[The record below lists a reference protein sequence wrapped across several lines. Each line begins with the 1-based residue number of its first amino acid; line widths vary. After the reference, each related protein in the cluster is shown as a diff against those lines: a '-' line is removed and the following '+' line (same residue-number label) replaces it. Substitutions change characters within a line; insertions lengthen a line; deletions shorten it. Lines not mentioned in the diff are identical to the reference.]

1 MGAIQNAINQTLV
14 LGGAA
19 TAAKK
24 KDFQDKLEGMK
35 SLAQSSE
42 DLRHTTT
49 KMYNE
54 VAKKKPEDLNK
65 ANIDNDNLY
74 KSNTELIKAAADIG
88 KTQGIKGI
96 REQIGNLN
104 YYKDKNDE
112 ESKRQMIKIAE
123 MKLAEEKA
131 LKVNKARSLSLQK
144 MQQNN
149 QNSEM
154 KKALKQYQY
163 NLTRSKRGG

>member
-24 KDFQDKLEGMK
+24 KDFQDKLEGVK
-35 SLAQSSE
+35 SLTQSSE
-42 DLRHTTT
+42 DLLHSATIAYNKVT
-49 KMYNE
+49 K
-54 VAKKKPEDLNK
+54 APES
-65 ANIDNDNLY
+65 ANIANDDLH
-74 KSNTELIKAAADIG
+74 KSGTEFINSAANIG

-96 REQIGNLN
+96 KEQINILN
-104 YYKDKNDE
+104 QHKDKNDKE
-112 ESKRQMIKIAE
+112 TKKLMSDIAE
-123 MKLAEEKA
+123 IRQNIERGLQAYKA
-131 LKVNKARSLSLQK
+131 KNSLQK